1 MKTSSVPNDAVN
13 AYNSACELAARG
25 NLSGAIEEYRH
36 AIKIYPEFVKA
47 RSNIGELYSQLGDSS
62 RAIAAYQD
70 ALNFSREYD
79 LLFKIGF
86 EHYKAGRS
94 GDAFYY
100 FSESIKEYP
109 DFRDANYYA
118 GLILYKDKKYT
129 EAEVCLS
136 KVLKSDPSNFKV
148 NYMLSY
154 VYYED
159 KQYYKVI
166 ECLDRM
172 KDGPVDDNVFL
183 CKYYGFCYYHTG
195 DYKTAVDY
203 LSTVLEAQ
211 PEYERFKDYLSSL
224 SYENKVQEIGDLD
237 SAIKH
242 LEEKMMEESNRSIA
256 EASELS
262 MLYIFKGE
270 SKKAEDML
278 LEYKGKAAS

>member
-1 MKTSSVPNDAVN
+1 MRNSSVPKDAIGI
-13 AYNSACELAARG
+13 YNNACELAARG
-25 NLSGAIEEYRH
+25 NLSGAIEEYRR
-36 AIKIYPEFVKA
+36 AIRIYPEFVKA

-70 ALNFSREYD
+70 ALNFSRDYD

-86 EHYKAGRS
+86 EHYRAGRTS
-94 GDAFYY
+94 DAFRY
-100 FSESIKEYP
+100 FMESIKEYS

-136 KVLKSDPSNFKV
+136 RVLKSDPLNFKA
-148 NYMLSY
+148 NFMLSY
-154 VYYED
+154 IYYED

-172 KDGPVDDNVFL
+172 KEGPIDDNVFL

-195 DYKTAVDY
+195 DYKVAADY
-203 LSTVLEAQ
+203 LTTVLEAQ
-211 PEYERFKDYLSSL
+211 PEYERFKDYLNSL
-224 SYENKVQEIGDLD
+224 TYENKVQEIGDID
-237 SAIKH
+237 GAIKY
-242 LEEKMMEESNRSIA
+242 LEEKMMEESNRSIGD
-256 EASELS
+256 ASELS

-270 SKKAEDML
+270 NEKAENML
-278 LEYKGKAAS
+278 LEYKEKAS